1 MAMSVVPKMH
11 TYVRTYTCM
20 CVPEMNCTVCMCHVG
35 QKGAKR
41 GPKGGPKG
49 RHPKWNGGRERGWL
63 TGGTDLNY

>member
-1 MAMSVVPKMH
+1 MAMSVAPKMH

-41 GPKGGPKG
+41 GAKRETPKMEWWAWEG
-49 RHPKWNGGRERGWL
+49 L
-63 TGGTDLNY
+63 A

>member
-1 MAMSVVPKMH
+1 MAMSVAPKMH

-41 GPKGGPKG
+41 RGGQKGDTQ
-49 RHPKWNGGRERGWL
+49 NGMVGVRGA
-63 TGGTDLNY
+63 G